1 MARNHGSQANEGS
14 VVKRA
19 ARSVMRL
26 FGRGGKHATAEAG
39 SAASSGTRRDAAS
52 AGTQTRTVRRETDI
66 PLDRIDQAYT
76 PPLTS
81 SKAGFRSDGA
91 DHGNDQE
98 FALGVADD
106 RWNDEDHYTNKSG
119 DPRIGT
125 RGRTYEPGEER
136 AGTDR

>member
-1 MARNHGSQANEGS
+1 MARNHGSQAGEGS

-26 FGRGGKHATAEAG
+26 FGRGKHATAEAG
-39 SAASSGTRRDAAS
+39 SASSETRRDAAS
-52 AGTQTRTVRRETDI
+52 TSGTPSRTVRRETDI
-66 PLDRIDQAYT
+66 PLDRIDKAYT

-91 DHGNDQE
+91 DHGSDQE

-136 AGTDR
+136 VGTDR